1 MREREREK
9 RGRERESKDG
19 KRERAKRGRE
29 EKQKSNSRVLFILKI
44 LINKKHV
51 SYSLVLERFLK

>member
-1 MREREREK
+1 MRERERDEGK
-9 RGRERESKDG
+9 RE
-19 KRERAKRGRE
+19 RERAKRGRE